1 MSDESHYYRRG
12 DALAPIAL
20 QLLGN
25 PIDFLGDD
33 HVQKREAYGSL
44 DRIAAT
50 DSPDHV
56 DTLDVLS
63 FLKLKLPLHLADE
76 EESLFPLM
84 IKRCETEDVI
94 GQVFSKMQ
102 RDHIYE
108 VQGTSEF
115 ILTLEGMDTIRLAMK
130 ERWGLGDAG

>member
-20 QLLGN
+20 RLLGN

-33 HVQKREAYGSL
+33 HFREREICGTL

-50 DSPDHV
+50 DSPDYA
-56 DTLDVLS
+56 DAMDVLS
-63 FLKLKLPLHLADE
+63 FLKLELPLHLADE

-84 IKRCETEDVI
+84 IERCEAEDEI

-102 RDHIYE
+102 RDHIYD
-108 VQGTSEF
+108 VQGTSEI